1 MQENGKQ
8 TEKIMGN
15 NDATKHTTAKSITDS
30 KGDER
35 DFECAE
41 PTKGML
47 PPSARRRAGFTGL
60 LDMTM

>member
-1 MQENGKQ
+1 
-8 TEKIMGN
+8 MGN